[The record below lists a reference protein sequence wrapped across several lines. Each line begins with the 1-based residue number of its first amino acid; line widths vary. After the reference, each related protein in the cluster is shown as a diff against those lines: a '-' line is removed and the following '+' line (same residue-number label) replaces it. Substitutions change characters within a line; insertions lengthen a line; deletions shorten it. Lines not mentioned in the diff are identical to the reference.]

1 MDRSAPAGAH
11 EPPCILFTRARRG
24 KATKRLLDQAGSQ
37 KAGRA
42 APGVKIGRDF
52 DHVEALFL
60 AQRERLVEAQLAI
73 FLAVI
78 TDQKNRL
85 SDDLVIDTR
94 TTLDGGLLV
103 LLKTPG
109 DYDSLLV
116 W

>member
-1 MDRSAPAGAH
+1 MA
-11 EPPCILFTRARRG
+11 L
-24 KATKRLLDQAGSQ
+24 KASQ
-37 KAGRA
+37 IKVG
-42 APGVKIGRDF
+42 DSYS
-52 DHVEALFL
+52 
-60 AQRERLVEAQLAI
+60 ERLVEDQLAI

-78 TDQKNRL
+78 NDQKNRL

-109 DYDSLLV
+109 DYDSLLG